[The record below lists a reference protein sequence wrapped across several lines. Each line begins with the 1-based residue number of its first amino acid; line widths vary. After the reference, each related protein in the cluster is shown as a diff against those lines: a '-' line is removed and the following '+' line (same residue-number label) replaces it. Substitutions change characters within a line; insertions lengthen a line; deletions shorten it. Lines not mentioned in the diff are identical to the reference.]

1 MPPIILPFI
10 FRNKTNKLDELVKG
24 ERSLGRLEN
33 IQLDEYKIKIENSD
47 FLIFYT
53 DGVIKS
59 LETSE
64 SSGVEVL
71 RSLILENIENSPAIM
86 VEKIRSKVVSIGTN
100 PDDLVLAV
108 LKAKY

>member
-64 SSGVEVL
+64 S
-71 RSLILENIENSPAIM
+71 
-86 VEKIRSKVVSIGTN
+86 
-100 PDDLVLAV
+100 
-108 LKAKY
+108 